1 LKKESLDDDLRILDL
16 KKKKMIAMMSY
27 IKNVKKHQDTSMT
40 KEVSDYL
47 QKSSVL
53 DVNILILDYWKLM
66 KNLKS
71 AMIQFIKDILA
82 ISAADIEV
90 KCLFNM
96 T

>member
-1 LKKESLDDDLRILDL
+1 LKKELLNDDLRILDS
-16 KKKKMIAMMSY
+16 KKKKIIAMMSC
-27 IKNVKKHQDTSMT
+27 IKNVKKHQDISVTE
-40 KEVSDYL
+40 EVSDYL
-47 QKSSVL
+47 QKSSVS
-53 DVNILILDYWKLM
+53 DVNISILDYWKLI

-71 AMIQFIKDILA
+71 AMIQFVKDILA

>member
-1 LKKESLDDDLRILDL
+1 
-16 KKKKMIAMMSY
+16 
-27 IKNVKKHQDTSMT
+27 MT
-40 KEVSDYL
+40 EEVSDYL

-53 DVNILILDYWKLM
+53 DVNVSIFNYWKLM

-71 AMIQFIKDILA
+71 AMIQFAKDILA
-82 ISAADIEV
+82 ISAVDVEV

>member
-1 LKKESLDDDLRILDL
+1 MKKESLDDDLRILDL